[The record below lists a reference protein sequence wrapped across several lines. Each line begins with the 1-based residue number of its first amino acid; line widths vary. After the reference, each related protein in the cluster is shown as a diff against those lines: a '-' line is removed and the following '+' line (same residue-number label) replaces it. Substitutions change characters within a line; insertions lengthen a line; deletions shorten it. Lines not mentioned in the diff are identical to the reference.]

1 MIKELLVS
9 KHKKENFYSLEK
21 NYRLDL
27 KEEWKWKI
35 VRQFEIN
42 SMKEPGGQWDI
53 TWSWPMIPWGSP
65 GSRVSGLLQ
74 FRILNF
80 SPL

>member
-27 KEEWKWKI
+27 REEWKWKI
-35 VRQFEIN
+35 VPQFETN

-53 TWSWPMIPWGSP
+53 TWS
-65 GSRVSGLLQ
+65 
-74 FRILNF
+74 
-80 SPL
+80 